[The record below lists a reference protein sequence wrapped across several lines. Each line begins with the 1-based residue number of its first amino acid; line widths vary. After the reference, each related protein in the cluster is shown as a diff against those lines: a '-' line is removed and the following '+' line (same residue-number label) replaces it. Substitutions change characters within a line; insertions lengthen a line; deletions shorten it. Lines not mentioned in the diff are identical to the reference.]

1 MADHGEEDRSMTP
14 TQLEAAMRRAG
25 VGQYENMTGTPYPYK
40 SRQEEAEAIVAELG
54 TDPLLARIDNAERE
68 SLAVIVAGPD
78 PMPRVELLTA
88 LVPLSQAIADALAA
102 AEPAKEGAE
111 G

>member
-1 MADHGEEDRSMTP
+1 MTP

-25 VGQYENMTGTPYPYK
+25 VGQYENMTGKPYPYK
-40 SRQEEAEAIVAELG
+40 SRLEEAEAILAELG
-54 TDPLLARIDNAERE
+54 PDETLRNGFLGLLIAVDNA
-68 SLAVIVAGPD
+68 SFSALAEAEDGSPEPEWQTD
-78 PMPRVELLTA
+78 LWDSADEARRVL
-88 LVPLSQAIADALAA
+88 DAYAA

>member
-1 MADHGEEDRSMTP
+1 MAAHREEDRSMTP

-40 SRQEEAEAIVAELG
+40 SRLEEAEAIVAELG
-54 TDPLLARIDNAERE
+54 PSLDVRRLFRVSQKALMGGLTWAACEALAEAY
-68 SLAVIVAGPD
+68 
-78 PMPRVELLTA
+78 
-88 LVPLSQAIADALAA
+88 AA